1 MLTFILYLVDFGENL
16 AKNKGRNGWGQL
28 YPVSKIV
35 GRWVEWE
42 EQLPYPS
49 NGHLTQAMVSSAL
62 SID

>member
-1 MLTFILYLVDFGENL
+1 MDFGENL